1 MQTFTEKTGQTLSE
15 LIKEYD
21 EVKRK
26 IDVYHETLEERLD
39 FLVGHKNINDAK
51 AIISAMK
58 RLEFGSPDWRTLW
71 CVSNDIMTME
81 EK

>member
-26 IDVYHETLEERLD
+26 IDIYHETLEERLD
-39 FLVGHKNINDAK
+39 FLGCRKNINDVK

-58 RLEFGSPDWRTLW
+58 RLEFGSPDWKTLW
-71 CVSNDIMTME
+71 CVSNDLAE
-81 EK
+81 EE